1 MAKQAIRLKIAG
13 KSYSFTIDS
22 KKEEIYRLAER
33 EVNAT
38 ALEFERQGFMNFGM
52 QDFLAMTA
60 LKYAILNVTT
70 RLEGEVDSDDLK
82 RLKGLEERLADYMND
97 PTTER

>member
-22 KKEEIYRLAER
+22 KKEEAYRLAER

-38 ALEFERQGFMNFGM
+38 ALEFERQNFVNFEM

-70 RLEGEVDSDDLK
+70 RMEGSVDSDDLK
-82 RLKGLEERLADYMND
+82 RLKSLEGQVADYLND
-97 PTTER
+97 PTEEI